1 MAAPRDKVLGRGARA
16 QETQEI
22 PINTGEQPSRI
33 RVFILILGGML
44 LIGILAALGVINQY
58 IQSVLMSIGV
68 NIIFASSLNIV
79 NGSMGEFSCGHA
91 GFMAV
96 GAYVSS
102 VLSLILFTD
111 NKFLGTPLVP
121 PQTAVF
127 LFPVVIIIGGIIAA
141 CTGLLVAI
149 PSFKTRDDYLAII
162 TIAANY
168 IIMTLINNLEILGAS
183 RGLMGM
189 KATVFAMTDLIPLPW
204 MLLWIM
210 VFVILSVGAIKRLMG
225 SVLGKGIAAIRYDEI
240 AAEIMSV
247 DTNRIKLLA
256 FMFSSGLAGVAG
268 GLFAHILGFI
278 NPSSFNIMK
287 STEGMVMVYLGGMG
301 SLSGSVL
308 SAVFFTFLLEL
319 LRPLQI
325 LKWVFIPLL
334 LILLMQ
340 FRPEGILG
348 HRELSDVFPQ
358 LQMFTGTALRKP
370 LTPPARGKGRGAVG

>member
-1 MAAPRDKVLGRGARA
+1 MNRPLKQRGKSPALV
-16 QETQEI
+16 I
-22 PINTGEQPSRI
+22 
-33 RVFILILGGML
+33 V
-44 LIGILAALGVINQY
+44 LIGGAVSLITILAALGIINQY
-58 IQSVLMSIGV
+58 IQSVIMSIGI
-68 NIIFASSLNIV
+68 NIIFAASLNIV
-79 NGSMGEFSCGHA
+79 NGYMGEFSCGHA

-102 VLSLILFTD
+102 VLSLILFTE
-111 NKFLGTPLVP
+111 NKFFGAPLLP
-121 PQTAVF
+121 PQTALL
-127 LFPVVIIIGGIIAA
+127 LFPLVIIVGGIAA
-141 CTGLLVAI
+141 AMAGLLVAI

-168 IIMTLINNLEILGAS
+168 IIMTAINNMEVVGAS

-189 KATVFAMTDLIPLPW
+189 KATVFAMSDVLPLPW
-204 MLLWIM
+204 TLLWILL
-210 VFVILSVGAIKRLMG
+210 FVIVCVIAIKRLMG
-225 SVLGKGIAAIRYDEI
+225 SVLGKGISAIRYDEI
-240 AAEIMSV
+240 SAEIMSV
-247 DTNRIKLLA
+247 NTNRMKLLA
-256 FMFSSGLAGVAG
+256 FMFSSGLAGIGG
-268 GLFAHILGFI
+268 GLFAHQLGFI

-287 STEGMVMVYLGGMG
+287 STEGLVMVYLGGMG

-348 HRELSDVFPQ
+348 NRELSDMFPTFKRLGLKKVFGSQ
-358 LQMFTGTALRKP
+358 KNRRT
-370 LTPPARGKGRGAVG
+370 

>member
-1 MAAPRDKVLGRGARA
+1 MIIIVA
-16 QETQEI
+16 
-22 PINTGEQPSRI
+22 
-33 RVFILILGGML
+33 
-44 LIGILAALGVINQY
+44 LAALGVINQY
-58 IQSVLMSIGV
+58 IQSVLMSIGI

-79 NGSMGEFSCGHA
+79 NGYMGEFSCGHA

-102 VLSLILFTD
+102 VLSLILFTE
-111 NKFLGTPLVP
+111 NKFTGAALLP
-121 PQTAVF
+121 PQSALL
-127 LFPVVIIIGGIIAA
+127 LFPVVILIGGAA
-141 CTGLLVAI
+141 AAVAGLLVAV

-168 IIMTLINNLEILGAS
+168 IIMTAINNLEVVGAS

-189 KATVFAMTDLIPLPW
+189 KSTLFAMSDLIPLPW
-204 MLLWIM
+204 MLIWILL
-210 VFVILSVGAIKRLMG
+210 FVVVCVIAIKRLMG
-225 SVLGKGIAAIRYDEI
+225 SVLGKGISAIRYDEI
-240 AAEIMSV
+240 SAEIMSV
-247 DTNRIKLLA
+247 NTNRMKLLA

-268 GLFAHILGFI
+268 GLFAHMLGFI

-325 LKWVFIPLL
+325 FKWVFIPLL

-340 FRPEGILG
+340 FRPEGFLG
-348 HRELSDVFPQ
+348 NRELIDFLPGVKKAP
-358 LQMFTGTALRKP
+358 GGAGKTA
-370 LTPPARGKGRGAVG
+370 GKGGDNHGSAS